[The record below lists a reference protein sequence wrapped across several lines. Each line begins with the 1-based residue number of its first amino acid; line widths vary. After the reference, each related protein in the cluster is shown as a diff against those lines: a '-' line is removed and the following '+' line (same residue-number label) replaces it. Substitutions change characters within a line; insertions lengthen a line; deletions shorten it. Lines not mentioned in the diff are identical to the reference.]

1 MKQLSKVSALTTQ
14 ENLKPLDLQEMVKRV
29 LPYCKDM
36 SVEEVTSRMKKA
48 IQQEYEETLKL
59 VQS

>member
-1 MKQLSKVSALTTQ
+1 MKQLAKVSALTTQ

-29 LPYCKDM
+29 LPYCKGM
-36 SVEEVTSRMKKA
+36 SIKQVTEQMRKA